1 MTSDR
6 EMLAL
11 LRLAREAED
20 FARSASPS
28 ADATATTKPTSTP
41 APLPIGAAAQHHAH
55 QPGRAHASGRR
66 PWRTLAMAASLTL
79 VSGLVAWGVSR
90 WSSPPPAP
98 TPPGPIAVG
107 PKALSPATIDPPA
120 PSADGS
126 VVLAI
131 AQSAEGE
138 VECVRWTDHEFT
150 NGRRLDQID
159 PSELRD
165 VGLALSCRAAPHR
178 LLVVGLQGPANQL
191 PRSDDQALQMA
202 RCMLASGACRDSTFS
217 PVQCAASGCA
227 GPTLAVKI
235 EPVAFGR

>member
-20 FARSASPS
+20 FDRA
-28 ADATATTKPTSTP
+28 ADAPAHATPMP
-41 APLPIGAAAQHHAH
+41 ASAPRRAGVAAQHQPHEPRRTIAPAH
-55 QPGRAHASGRR
+55 R

-79 VSGLVAWGVSR
+79 VSGLFAWGVSR
-90 WSSPPPAP
+90 WSSPAPAP

-107 PKALSPATIDPPA
+107 PRAPSPAKIDPPA